1 MANWAEKFDEE
12 NDKRREAGLNRRLEE
27 LEESLNETEDL
38 QEKKVL
44 LKRILD
50 IMNELKVESFDY
62 DKNKFMEYYV
72 KFKQIKVKIET
83 RENKKRENGLRNAL
97 YKYQKRLEQTEKT
110 DYKEQYILL
119 NRINNIYSEIELEGF
134 FYYPEEYEKTLKEQ
148 EKIKKLLEQQEER
161 EKQEELIEKHQ
172 KKDTSWEEF
181 KEEEEDFDR

>member
-83 RENKKRENGLRNAL
+83 RENKKREDGLRNAL
-97 YKYQKRLEQTEKT
+97 YKYQKRLEQTEKQII
-110 DYKEQYILL
+110 K
-119 NRINNIYSEIELEGF
+119 NNI
-134 FYYPEEYEKTLKEQ
+134 FY
-148 EKIKKLLEQQEER
+148 
-161 EKQEELIEKHQ
+161 
-172 KKDTSWEEF
+172 
-181 KEEEEDFDR
+181 